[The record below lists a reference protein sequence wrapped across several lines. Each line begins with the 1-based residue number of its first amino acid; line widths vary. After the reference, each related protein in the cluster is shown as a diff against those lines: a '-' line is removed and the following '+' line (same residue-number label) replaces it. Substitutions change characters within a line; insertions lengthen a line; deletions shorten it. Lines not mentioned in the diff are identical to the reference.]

1 MYNTNKKIIGEIAL
15 DGDKSIAHRILMM
28 ASFIPETSIIYN
40 VPNCLDVNSTKNCL
54 KECGISI
61 KPHFHLIPS
70 LEVKGGTFRNP
81 EKPLD
86 CGNSGSTLRMMLGL
100 FAANGLTGKF
110 IGDES
115 LCRRPMKRIINPLIQ
130 MGVSIESN
138 NFKLPISIESNVE
151 KALSLNKK
159 INSAQVKSSLML
171 AALAMEEYSKIPYDI
186 DTRNHMELIY
196 NFLDLN
202 FRSTENIYVKKSKFK
217 KGFRT
222 QIPGDISNA
231 AFLIA
236 AVLLIPGS
244 SIKINNVLYNK
255 TRFGFIDLLIDMGA
269 NIKIDNIDDRH
280 YEKMCTITAQ
290 YTENLKGNIEINKNN
305 IMRMIDEIP
314 ILCILATQ
322 LEGMTV
328 IKDAKELRIKESDRI
343 GAVFENLFKM
353 GCDIEEFEDGLIIK
367 GGKKLYSTN
376 INSFGDH
383 RIAISF
389 EILNFL
395 IEGKMTYSF
404 EKIIDVSF
412 PKFYEY
418 MDHFIK

>member
-1 MYNTNKKIIGEIAL
+1 
-15 DGDKSIAHRILMM
+15 
-28 ASFIPETSIIYN
+28 
-40 VPNCLDVNSTKNCL
+40 
-54 KECGISI
+54 
-61 KPHFHLIPS
+61 
-70 LEVKGGTFRNP
+70 
-81 EKPLD
+81 
-86 CGNSGSTLRMMLGL
+86 
-100 FAANGLTGKF
+100 
-110 IGDES
+110 
-115 LCRRPMKRIINPLIQ
+115 
-130 MGVSIESN
+130 
-138 NFKLPISIESNVE
+138 
-151 KALSLNKK
+151 
-159 INSAQVKSSLML
+159 
-171 AALAMEEYSKIPYDI
+171 
-186 DTRNHMELIY
+186 
-196 NFLDLN
+196 
-202 FRSTENIYVKKSKFK
+202 
-217 KGFRT
+217 
-222 QIPGDISNA
+222 
-231 AFLIA
+231 
-236 AVLLIPGS
+236 
-244 SIKINNVLYNK
+244 
-255 TRFGFIDLLIDMGA
+255 
-269 NIKIDNIDDRH
+269 
-280 YEKMCTITAQ
+280 MCTITAQ